1 MTKQDKEIPQLV
13 NIALDLLDTDERR
26 EQVLLLMN
34 DFMPHLAAEVENS
47 MHEQGAIVGYELIVI
62 NDRPTI
68 RVVLSLKKLQHEYVL
83 LLDSKNAM
91 FVIGKDVGGQ
101 HAANAMSAAVV
112 LKNMLMKFKVS

>member
-26 EQVLLLMN
+26 KQVLLLMN

-101 HAANAMSAAVV
+101 HAANAMSAASV